1 MKVSARNVLPG
12 KVVSIVTGAVTSHVK
27 IDVGG
32 AVVTAAITNEAVAEL
47 GLKEG
52 GSAYAVVK
60 ATDVMVGID

>member
-27 IDVGG
+27 IEVGG

>member
-52 GSAYAVVK
+52 GSAYAVVT